1 MRERLLMP
9 ENVDIDG
16 ASKEKALRELLLAG
30 LADVVITTTAFL
42 LANSSVLLADFL
54 KTLIELIAITLS
66 WVAIRRI
73 NLGGGKKY
81 EYGLGKLE
89 NISSLFVGMVM
100 LLSFLIITIN
110 ALRNILVPGHHIAGI
125 GIWISIS
132 AQVVYFGINGV
143 LYFKNKRLS
152 KLSPSPLMDS
162 QTRLF
167 MTRFIGNIFI
177 LLSLGLSILLSA
189 FKWSSYID
197 PAASMV
203 IALSI
208 LSATLGIFSSSLY
221 DLLDRTLEEERQI
234 VILAELARHF
244 NEYEELHGIR
254 SRRSG
259 SRVYVEIYLEFDPEK
274 KVAEVQGVIDRL
286 RHSIEEKLQGSRV
299 SIAMTT
305 QSVS

>member
-1 MRERLLMP
+1 MSVAAGGDGLSRER
-9 ENVDIDG
+9 
-16 ASKEKALRELLLAG
+16 ALRGLFIAG
-30 LADVVITTTAFL
+30 LLDVLLTTTAFL
-42 LANSSVLLADFL
+42 LSNSGVLLADFL

-73 NLGGGKKY
+73 NRGGGKTY

-100 LLSFLIITIN
+100 LLSFLIITAN
-110 ALRNILVPGHHIAGI
+110 AIRNIIVPGHIEGI
-125 GIWISIS
+125 GLWISIG
-132 AQVVYFGINGV
+132 AQVVYLGINGF
-143 LYFKNKRLS
+143 LWGRNRRLS
-152 KLSPSPLMDS
+152 RESPSPLMDS
-162 QTRLF
+162 QTKLF
-167 MTRFIGNIFI
+167 LTRFLGNAFI
-177 LLSLGLSILLSA
+177 LLSLVLSMTLSG
-189 FKWSSYID
+189 FRWSSYID

-244 NEYEELHGIR
+244 HDYEELHGIR

-259 SRVYVEIYLEFDPEK
+259 AQVYVEIFLEFDPEK
-274 KVAEVQGVIDRL
+274 KMGEIQRVIDSMR
-286 RHSIEEKLQGSRV
+286 RDIESQLQGSSV
-299 SIAMTT
+299 TIALTSEPVT
-305 QSVS
+305 